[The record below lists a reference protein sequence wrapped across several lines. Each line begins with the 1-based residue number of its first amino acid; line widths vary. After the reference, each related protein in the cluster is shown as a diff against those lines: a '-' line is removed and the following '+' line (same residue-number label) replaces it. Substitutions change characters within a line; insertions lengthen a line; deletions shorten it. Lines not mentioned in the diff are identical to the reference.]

1 MMIAKLRLVNR
12 MVDINT
18 DLPSL
23 LERADEHMLIVIG
36 NGFDLAH
43 EIKSGYND
51 FKEWLIKRGH
61 EFLVNS
67 INSYFPVIETIE
79 KPKIEDDMWTIK

>member
-1 MMIAKLRLVNR
+1 

-18 DLPSL
+18 NLPSL
-23 LERADEHMLIVIG
+23 LERADEHTLIVIG

-51 FKEWLIKRGH
+51 F
-61 EFLVNS
+61 
-67 INSYFPVIETIE
+67 
-79 KPKIEDDMWTIK
+79 